1 MNKWGLSC
9 AEIDTVQ
16 TINPET
22 AAHNIALT
30 YIQSLHD
37 SKISI
42 ECDVDSD
49 VIFAMSEKYL
59 DAYNY
64 AYNYFSK
71 QNDIINSAE

>member
-1 MNKWGLSC
+1 MDKWGLSY

-16 TINPET
+16 TINQET
-22 AAHNIALT
+22 AARNIALT
-30 YIQSLHD
+30 YIQSLRD

-71 QNDIINSAE
+71 QNDIISSAE

>member
-1 MNKWGLSC
+1 MDKWGLSY

-30 YIQSLHD
+30 YIQSLRD

-71 QNDIINSAE
+71 QNDIISSAE

>member
-1 MNKWGLSC
+1 MNKWELSC

-22 AAHNIALT
+22 AAHNIAQS
-30 YIQSLHD
+30 YIQSLPN
-37 SKISI
+37 SKISV